1 VSLIARENN
10 FNVKM
15 SLEKSGTIKLESGDT
30 EIGNSEIEIT
40 ADVQGSEQV
49 GLNATYFIEALQ
61 VIPQEEVR
69 I

>member
-1 VSLIARENN
+1 
-10 FNVKM
+10 M

-49 GLNATYFIEALQ
+49 GLNSTYFIEALQ